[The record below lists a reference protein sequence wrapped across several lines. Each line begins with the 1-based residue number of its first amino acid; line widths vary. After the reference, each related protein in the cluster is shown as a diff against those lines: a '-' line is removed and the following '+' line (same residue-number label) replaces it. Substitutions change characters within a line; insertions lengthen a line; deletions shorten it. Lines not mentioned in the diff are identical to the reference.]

1 MMKLAAYFNLYFL
14 SLVSLNIFSCTFF
27 HFFDQLLI
35 VCLYS
40 LLPLLKGPFSM
51 LICKYSIYT
60 KTSTLFL
67 CVAIIFSSLFL
78 CLVSFFFA
86 GLTLSH
92 SLSGDSF
99 ALLTDFKIG
108 KPFYKV
114 IFYYICMKFGY
125 L

>member
-27 HFFDQLLI
+27 RFFDQLLI

-60 KTSTLFL
+60 KASTLFL

-78 CLVSFFFA
+78 CLVSIFFA

-92 SLSGDSF
+92 RLSGDSF
-99 ALLTDFKIG
+99 ALLT
-108 KPFYKV
+108 
-114 IFYYICMKFGY
+114 
-125 L
+125 